1 MPPADDVF
9 DKLDSLLN
17 RHRSPSPPSQDFPE
31 EYEIPVL
38 TEEVRLDA
46 LETAPLPVL
55 VDEVTDSNV
64 VEAAEAPPLSGSQA
78 FSDNASPPPL
88 PDSDQAF
95 PAHGL
100 PSHHLEQFI
109 LETVERRIAP
119 KLANKLDLALGELL
133 EQFKNEIN
141 ALVKQAIAQEMQQYL
156 ESFEQDLS
164 RHGAPDSSH

>member
-9 DKLDSLLN
+9 DKLDSLLS
-17 RHRSPSPPSQDFPE
+17 RHRSPGSPSQVFPE
-31 EYEIPVL
+31 EYDIPIL

-55 VDEVTDSNV
+55 VDEVMDSI
-64 VEAAEAPPLSGSQA
+64 AAEIAEPPPASGSQIVGD
-78 FSDNASPPPL
+78 SSPPPI
-88 PDSDQAF
+88 PDADQTS
-95 PAHGL
+95 PARAL

-119 KLANKLDLALGELL
+119 KLASKLDLALGELL
-133 EQFKNEIN
+133 EQFKIEIN

-164 RHGAPDSSH
+164 RHGASDSSH

>member
-17 RHRSPSPPSQDFPE
+17 RHRPSNPPFQDTPE
-31 EYEIPVL
+31 ENAIPIL
-38 TEEVRLDA
+38 TEEIPLDA
-46 LETAPLPVL
+46 LKIQPLPVL
-55 VDEVTDSNV
+55 VDEVTDSNAFDAD
-64 VEAAEAPPLSGSQA
+64 ETPPLSDDQIL
-78 FSDNASPPPL
+78 DYASPPT
-88 PDSDQAF
+88 PDQTSPTLA
-95 PAHGL
+95 L

-119 KLANKLDLALGELL
+119 KLASKLDLALGELL
-133 EQFKNEIN
+133 EQFKGEID

-164 RHGAPDSSH
+164 RHKPSDASP